1 MPAMHVYQLADKA
14 LEKADIVRILEVFI
28 PRI

>member
-1 MPAMHVYQLADKA
+1 MPAMHVYQLTDRA
-14 LEKADIVRILEVFI
+14 LSKTDIVRILEVFI